1 MDLKKI
7 LTVAGQPDL
16 FEIIKNTNR
25 GIIVESIITKK
36 RTQVFANQRVNTLE
50 DIAVF
55 TIDGE
60 IPLKEVF
67 LKFYK
72 ALDGKPTISH
82 KSDPGEIKNF
92 FEEYFPEYDKDRVKF
107 SDMKKILKWYN
118 MLLEHGYID
127 DKEEED
133 EKKDTEKEEN
143 NKEN

>member
-16 FEIIKNTNR
+16 FEVVKNTNK

-36 RTQVFANQRVNTLE
+36 RTQVFAHQRVNTLE

-55 TIDGE
+55 TLDGE

-72 ALDGKPTISH
+72 SLDNKQAISH
-82 KSDPGEIKNF
+82 KSEPNEIKSF

-107 SDMKKILKWYN
+107 SDMKKMLKWYN

-127 DKEEED
+127 DKEEE
-133 EKKDTEKEEN
+133 EKKEQNEEEK
-143 NKEN
+143 